1 MADDEQR
8 DQAESADVTVQV
20 TSCADSEAVNDDRT
34 CRFCFEGP
42 EAGELLAPCCCTGT
56 IRWVHSH
63 CLKRW
68 QRGLVASL
76 SARSENA
83 PPESRQRICNV
94 CGSAFNIAPP
104 TQMELL
110 ESFASPE
117 LAKLIVEGSL
127 VGSHRDFSGVLRREV
142 AALPMVLR
150 DSIGHRHWIH
160 GLFLVV
166 RVAAAHQRSVLLRIE
181 DEDDLNHFA
190 QRLEDGWAFEMRG
203 RRMRVAREGPLAG
216 AFADEACS
224 AESGRRAIT
233 ALAAP
238 VTLTLCCAAG
248 DLDEGEDGVAAVNL
262 TRPIELRRPADA
274 YKCMM
279 FAAALQDALARGA
292 ATGTGRQEHR
302 LLAEVQHFAGGPYD
316 EDEVACCVVTGGVD
330 SETAPAVVRHGL
342 LGGLREAQAR
352 ARRCLG
358 VGEEEGVAS
367 PGVARCRASGH
378 ELHHATCAELVNS
391 GDPSYRGGW
400 YCDGCG
406 ACAAYSEEPFRHCS
420 ICVLDFC
427 EICNRRRSARTKYTQ
442 DDGITQQESDE
453 PAAKRLRSEDDQIQ
467 QPVRL
472 LVFWGSAVWSRRQLL
487 VEIAKGS
494 WGLCPAGPSDIA
506 PSDPERI
513 WVDAYPRLQFAPPSE
528 LTVDYSRTGSSGEAE
543 NGSTDNMATRQ
554 LRWAAM
560 RQLLARQHLSLQRR
574 TLILRRALEAYG
586 REVSGSDVPDVGN
599 QPDDVTISLATVDE
613 HQEAAVGPVPPV
625 LSSAGRAF
633 DDETTPD
640 ALEEAEILRQ

>member
-1 MADDEQR
+1 MADGEQR
-8 DQAESADVTVQV
+8 GQTGVLAEAGDVRAANSEVQSHVDPEAD
-20 TSCADSEAVNDDRT
+20 NDDRT
-34 CRFCFEGP
+34 CRFCFDGP
-42 EAGELLAPCCCTGT
+42 AAGELLAPCRCTGT

-68 QRGLVASL
+68 QRGLVASISVRL
-76 SARSENA
+76 ESST
-83 PPESRQRICNV
+83 PESRQRVCNV
-94 CGSAFNIAPP
+94 CNATFNVAPP

-110 ESFASPE
+110 ESYASPE
-117 LAKLIVEGSL
+117 VAKLIVEGSL
-127 VGSHRDFSGVLRREV
+127 VGSHRDFSGVLQREV
-142 AALPMVLR
+142 AALPPVLR

-190 QRLEDGWAFEMRG
+190 RRLEDGWTFEMQG

-216 AFADEACS
+216 ASADEAAS
-224 AESGRRAIT
+224 AESGRRTIS
-233 ALAAP
+233 ALKTP
-238 VTLTLCCAAG
+238 VTLTLRCAAG

-262 TRPIELRRPADA
+262 ARPIELRRPADA

-279 FAAALQDALARGA
+279 FAAALQDALTRGVASGA
-292 ATGTGRQEHR
+292 ACREDR
-302 LLAEVQHFAGGPYD
+302 LLAEVQHFAGGPHD

-342 LGGLREAQAR
+342 LSGLREAQAR

-367 PGVARCRASGH
+367 PGVARCRAAGH
-378 ELHHATCAELVNS
+378 EVQPATCSELVDS
-391 GDPSYRGGW
+391 GDISYRCGW

-406 ACAAYSEEPFRHCS
+406 ACAAYSEEPFHRCFE
-420 ICVLDFC
+420 CVLDFC
-427 EICNRRRSARTKYTQ
+427 EICSRRRCVNVESIRDGVDDQDGARE
-442 DDGITQQESDE
+442 GVDE
-453 PAAKRLRSEDDQIQ
+453 PAAKRRRSSEDETR

-487 VEIAKGS
+487 GEIAKGS

-506 PSDPERI
+506 PTHPECV
-513 WVDAYPRLQFAPPSE
+513 WVDAYPRLQFAPRSE
-528 LTVDYSRTGSSGEAE
+528 LTVDYSHASSTEEAE
-543 NGSTDNMATRQ
+543 AGSTDGIAVRQ

-574 TLILRRALEAYG
+574 TLILRRAIEAYG
-586 REVSGSDVPDVGN
+586 REASGSEHHDVVEG
-599 QPDDVTISLATVDE
+599 QPDEVTISLATVDE
-613 HQEAAVGPVPPV
+613 PHEAASGQIAAPAP
-625 LSSAGRAF
+625 L
-633 DDETTPD
+633 
-640 ALEEAEILRQ
+640 